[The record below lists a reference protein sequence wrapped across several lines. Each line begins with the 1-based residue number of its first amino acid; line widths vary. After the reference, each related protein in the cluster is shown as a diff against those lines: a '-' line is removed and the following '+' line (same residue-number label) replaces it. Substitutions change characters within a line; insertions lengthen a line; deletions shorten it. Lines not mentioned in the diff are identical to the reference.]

1 MPTFARLVGALLLA
15 GLGVYVASLAK
26 PYLPDGEPAEMLLPG
41 TAVMGLIVGWV
52 FTGRHLERG
61 QGKGAAIGIG
71 SVLLLAFWVAF
82 LFAVQ
87 EMVDRSMR
95 GSYGGSPT
103 HAVQDVF
110 NILLDYT
117 AVLQLDVI
125 VAMVVGG
132 VIVGVITGLVG
143 KYTR

>member
-1 MPTFARLVGALLLA
+1 MPTFARLVGAILLA

-26 PYLPDGEPAEMLLPG
+26 PYLPEGEPAEMLLPV
-41 TAVMGLIVGWV
+41 TAVMGLLVGWL
-52 FTGRHLERG
+52 FTGKHLERG
-61 QGKGAAIGIG
+61 QGKGAAIGVC
-71 SVLLLAFWVAF
+71 SALLLAVWVAF

-117 AVLQLDVI
+117 AVLKIDVLA
-125 VAMVVGG
+125 AMFFGG
-132 VIVGVITGLVG
+132 VIVGVITSLVG

>member
-1 MPTFARLVGALLLA
+1 MPTFARLVGAILLA

-26 PYLPDGEPAEMLLPG
+26 PYLPEGEPAEMLLPV
-41 TAVMGLIVGWV
+41 TAVMGLLVGWL
-52 FTGRHLERG
+52 FTGKHLERG
-61 QGKGAAIGIG
+61 QGKGAAIGV
-71 SVLLLAFWVAF
+71 SSALLLAVWVAF

-117 AVLQLDVI
+117 AVLQLDVLA
-125 VAMVVGG
+125 AMAVGG
-132 VIVGVITGLVG
+132 VIVGVITAFVG
-143 KYTR
+143 KHTR

>member
-1 MPTFARLVGALLLA
+1 MPTFARLVGAILLA

-26 PYLPDGEPAEMLLPG
+26 PYLPAGEPAEMLLPV
-41 TAVMGLIVGWV
+41 TAVMGLLVGWL
-52 FTGRHLERG
+52 FTGKHLERG
-61 QGKGAAIGIG
+61 QGKGAAIGV
-71 SVLLLAFWVAF
+71 SSALLLAVWVAF

-117 AVLQLDVI
+117 AVLKIDVLA
-125 VAMVVGG
+125 AMFFGG
-132 VIVGVITGLVG
+132 VIVGVITSLVG

>member
-26 PYLPDGEPAEMLLPG
+26 PYLPEGEPAEMLLPV
-41 TAVMGLIVGWV
+41 TAVMGIIVGWV
-52 FTGRHLERG
+52 FTGKHLERG
-61 QGKGAAIGIG
+61 QGRGAAIGV
-71 SVLLLAFWVAF
+71 SSALLLALWVAF

-117 AVLQLDVI
+117 AVLKIDVLA
-125 VAMVVGG
+125 AMFFGG
-132 VIVGVITGLVG
+132 VIVGVITSLVG

>member
-26 PYLPDGEPAEMLLPG
+26 PYLPDGEPAEKLLPV

-52 FTGRHLERG
+52 FTGKHLERG
-61 QGKGAAIGIG
+61 QGKGAAIGVG
-71 SVLLLAFWVAF
+71 SALLLAFWVAL

-125 VAMVVGG
+125 ATAVIGG
-132 VIVGVITGLVG
+132 VIVGVVTAFVG

>member
-1 MPTFARLVGALLLA
+1 MPTFARLVGAVLLA
-15 GLGVYVASLAK
+15 GLGVYVAMLAK
-26 PYLPDGEPAEMLLPG
+26 PYLPEGEPAEMLLPV
-41 TAVMGLIVGWV
+41 TAVMGIIVGWV
-52 FTGRHLERG
+52 FTGKQLERG
-61 QGKGAAIGIG
+61 QGRGAAIGLS
-71 SVLLLAFWVAF
+71 SVLLLAFWTAF

-125 VAMVVGG
+125 LAMVVGG
-132 VIVGVITGLVG
+132 VIVGVITAFVG
-143 KYTR
+143 KRTR

>member
-1 MPTFARLVGALLLA
+1 MPTFARLVGAILLA

-26 PYLPDGEPAEMLLPG
+26 PYLPEGEPAEMLLPV
-41 TAVMGLIVGWV
+41 TAVMGLLVGWL
-52 FTGRHLERG
+52 FTGKHLERG
-61 QGKGAAIGIG
+61 QGKGAAIGV
-71 SVLLLAFWVAF
+71 SSALLLAVWVAF

-117 AVLQLDVI
+117 AVLKIDVLA
-125 VAMVVGG
+125 AMFFGG
-132 VIVGVITGLVG
+132 VIVGVITSLVG